1 MPHPNRCTRRAMLVL
16 TAVAPLCT
24 AATEGVLEAGVHPTR
39 IARSFTFLYQMQ
51 RGGIRGSSEF
61 TWSRSG
67 DGYEAHLKGKVAG
80 FTVLDWASSGGFD
93 AAGVAPERYVERRIG
108 KSDRDVVFKKS
119 EAKISFSDARRD
131 DIAFVPGVQDP
142 LSWMIQ
148 LPAILA
154 ADPGKSKVGT
164 RIAICVVGAGGR
176 AEVWTFESLGNEDV
190 RTPAGPVR
198 AVKWNRTLRSADEAP
213 AEVWLDPERKFL
225 PVRLRLPPSNGSLE
239 FILAE
244 ANL

>member
-1 MPHPNRCTRRAMLVL
+1 MPCPNLCTRRAMLVVAT
-16 TAVAPLCT
+16 TAPWLAL
-24 AATEGVLEAGVHPTR
+24 ATEGVPEAGVHPTR

-61 TWSRSG
+61 TWSRTG

-80 FTVLDWASSGGFD
+80 FTILDWASSGGFD
-93 AAGVAPERYVERRIG
+93 AAGVAPQRYVEHRIG
-108 KSDRDVVFKKS
+108 KSDREVVFRKS
-119 EAKISFSDARRD
+119 EAKISFSDSRRD
-131 DIAFVPGVQDP
+131 EIDFVPGVQDR

-154 ADPGKSKVGT
+154 ADSGKSKIGT
-164 RIAICVVGAGGR
+164 RIAICVVDARGR

-225 PVRLRLPPSNGSLE
+225 PVRLRLPPSNESLE